1 MGKSDNAFDDLI
13 ASLDALPWLSVNTE
27 IGKSGGRSWS
37 LSVSRGDNNFI
48 PFIGS
53 QRIVN
58 GYTLTLTTPG
68 KNAPAELAENLK
80 VINDT
85 IIADRRR
92 GGSAQTT
99 IFTEEGWTV
108 GEDEGREAFSISTS
122 IEIHINEVK

>member
-1 MGKSDNAFDDLI
+1 MGNSDNAFTDLI
-13 ASLDALPWLSVNTE
+13 ETLDALPWLSVYTE
-27 IGKSGGRSWS
+27 MGKTGGRSWS
-37 LSVSRGDNNFI
+37 LVVSRGDQNFI

-58 GYTLTLTTPG
+58 GYALTLTTPG
-68 KNAPAELAENLK
+68 KTAPSDLAEKIK

-85 IIADRRR
+85 VIADRRR

-99 IFTEEGWTV
+99 IFTDEGWTV